1 MRHLRPIPFVL
12 ALAALVPGLALASTP
27 TSKASLLWLQ
37 GESVD
42 AVYDQAQAPVR
53 DIRVQVWHDRED
65 DDPYRRGEKLQ
76 VNFRTN
82 ADMYVALYRLDVDG
96 RVEMLWPTSRYDDG
110 FVYGNH
116 TYTLPRP
123 GSPVRLT
130 VSDRKGVEYVQAIAS
145 EYPFDLRELGIDFTF
160 DLDDQRSF
168 GYTVSG
174 DPFLAVND
182 INFAIT
188 GLEEDVDYVVTD
200 WTHLYV
206 ESKVDYARYSCTQ
219 CHQGDD
225 GQTYVHPYVDTC
237 KTVNVYTDFSWHR
250 RWYVNFGWYPLYY
263 DAPYYYWDVVYGR
276 PYWFSYYP
284 IYYSW
289 YSYPVYLRDYP
300 LYRWHDS
307 PWYAG
312 DYRVRY
318 RKGVTRT
325 APLYDVASPN
335 TRVRLREDGARRDAN
350 ALPPSIARAARGG
363 GDGRVDPDRLVRTS
377 VPSRERTALTPRS
390 GDRDR
395 SREVGVQN
403 DRPRTTQRR
412 VTSLAPEGRTREVE
426 RGGAVDRT
434 APDRA
439 RDDARGRSTERRWTR
454 PVIRNGD
461 AERGSS
467 NPDRPRVTPPS
478 RDRSGTVDRGAPVP
492 RRDDSGGRG
501 EVDVPRRRSD
511 GRGSDGRGSDV
522 DRSSPP
528 PRERSEPA
536 PRVTPQR
543 RDTERRQQAAPPP
556 RSSNPDRSKAAP
568 TPSRGSSG
576 GGSGGASKATPSRGS
591 NGGGS
596 KSRGGGGGDSKSR
609 GGGGR
614 G

>member
-1 MRHLRPIPFVL
+1 MNTLRPIQLVL
-12 ALAALVPGLALASTP
+12 ALALLVPVAALASSP
-27 TSKASLLWLQ
+27 GANASLLWLQ
-37 GESVD
+37 GAAVD
-42 AVYDQAQAPVR
+42 DVYDQAQAPVR

-65 DDPYRRGEKLQ
+65 DDPYRRGENLQ
-76 VNFRTN
+76 VHFRTN

-130 VSDRKGVEYVQAIAS
+130 VSERKGVEYVQAIAS
-145 EYPFDLRELGIDFTF
+145 EYPFDLRELGIDFAF
-160 DLDDQRSF
+160 DLDAPDHY
-168 GYTVSG
+168 GYAVSG

-225 GQTYVHPYVDTC
+225 GDTYVHPYVDTC
-237 KTVNVYTDFSWHR
+237 KTVNVYTDFGWHR
-250 RWYVNFGWYPLYY
+250 SWYANFGWYPLYY
-263 DAPYYYWDVVYGR
+263 DAPYYYWDVVYAR

-289 YSYPVYLRDYP
+289 YSYPVYARGYP

-325 APLYDVASPN
+325 APLYDVASPG
-335 TRVRLREDGARRDAN
+335 TRGRLREDGARRDAN
-350 ALPPSIARAARGG
+350 ALPPSIARATRNGG
-363 GDGRVDPDRLVRTS
+363 TDGRVDPDRLVRS
-377 VPSRERTALTPRS
+377 GVPSRERSALTPRTEAS
-390 GDRDR
+390 DRT
-395 SREVGVQN
+395 REVGVRS

-412 VTSLAPEGRTREVE
+412 VTSLAPEGRSGDVQRGATR
-426 RGGAVDRT
+426 VDRPGT
-434 APDRA
+434 SLD
-439 RDDARGRSTERRWTR
+439 RDDGRSRSTERRWTR
-454 PVIRNGD
+454 PVIRNGESD
-461 AERGSS
+461 RGSA
-467 NPDRPRVTPPS
+467 PDRPRVTPPS
-478 RDRSGTVDRGAPVP
+478 RDRSPNVDRSAPEPRRRNDDP
-492 RRDDSGGRG
+492 RRD
-501 EVDVPRRRSD
+501 VDTPRRGSSSRESEDVQRSQ
-511 GRGSDGRGSDV
+511 
-522 DRSSPP
+522 PT
-528 PRERSEPA
+528 PRVRPEPA
-536 PRVTPQR
+536 PRARQESQPRVTPQR
-543 RDTERRQQAAPPP
+543 STPERKGQVAPPRSSSSSDRTKAAPPP
-556 RSSNPDRSKAAP
+556 ARNNN
-568 TPSRGSSG
+568 
-576 GGSGGASKATPSRGS
+576 SGGASKATPSRGS
-591 NGGGS
+591 SGG
-596 KSRGGGGGDSKSR
+596 SRGGGGGDSKSR
-609 GGGGR
+609 GGGR